1 MIVELATLDVPE
13 ILKYKIHGDI
23 FWRLGLTA
31 IAGTLIGM
39 EREGHGRAAGLR
51 TTLLV
56 SLAACIAMIISDSF
70 YVESFTSP
78 QSDPTGWHPDPARLA
93 AGVLAGMGFLGA
105 GVIIHQG
112 NHLTRGVTTA
122 ATLWLVSILGLAFGA
137 GSYWVGI
144 IGTLASLLILMIVP
158 HLESR
163 IRNDWYSD
171 LGVTFSIGQCTV
183 EEIVKALHPLKIT
196 VKGIDLN
203 EDLETQRCHA
213 VLHLRYKRGN
223 PLTISEVV
231 TSAVRK
237 LKGVVRISFEG

>member
-1 MIVELATLDVPE
+1 
-13 ILKYKIHGDI
+13 
-23 FWRLGLTA
+23 
-31 IAGTLIGM
+31 
-39 EREGHGRAAGLR
+39 
-51 TTLLV
+51 
-56 SLAACIAMIISDSF
+56 
-70 YVESFTSP
+70 
-78 QSDPTGWHPDPARLA
+78 
-93 AGVLAGMGFLGA
+93 
-105 GVIIHQG
+105 VIIHQG

-144 IGTLASLLILMIVP
+144 IGTLASLLILMMVP

-183 EEIVKALHPLKIT
+183 EEIVKALQPLKIT

-213 VLHLRYKRGN
+213 VLHLRYKRGS

-231 TSAVRK
+231 TGAVRK

>member
-1 MIVELATLDVPE
+1 MIVELATLELPE
-13 ILKYKIHGDI
+13 ILKYKVNGDI

-31 IAGTLIGM
+31 IAGTLIGI

-144 IGTLASLLILMIVP
+144 IGTLASLLILMMVP

-183 EEIVKALHPLKIT
+183 EEIVKALQPLKIT

-213 VLHLRYKRGN
+213 VLHLRYKRGS

-231 TSAVRK
+231 TGAVRK

>member
-1 MIVELATLDVPE
+1 MIVELATLELPE
-13 ILKYKIHGDI
+13 ILNYKVNADI